1 MSCRTVAPDIE
12 HALRPASLVDR
23 DKLKPVTAA
32 SGSNMNAQ
40 ALPDVVQES
49 VIVVSPQDMPL
60 VFGPTL
66 WRKGFLPIL
75 SSDASHA
82 SPAAPVN
89 FRGSSVPSSIAA
101 TRSFSTCIW
110 RTAHSGAVVQGASFP
125 LFCRVVLPASMYG
138 LRPCRIRPASN
149 LFGAVP
155 RWFRSSLRCT
165 GFPRSPTS
173 RFAIVLG
180 FAGIRGYTGRS
191 L

>member
-1 MSCRTVAPDIE
+1 MSCRPVTPDIE

-23 DKLKPVTAA
+23 DRLKPFTVA
-32 SGSNMNAQ
+32 SGSDINAQ
-40 ALPDVVQES
+40 ALPDVAQES
-49 VIVVSPQDMPL
+49 VIVVSPQDMRL

-89 FRGSSVPSSIAA
+89 FRSSSLPSGIAA

-110 RTAHSGAVVQGASFP
+110 RTTHFGAVVRGASLP
-125 LFCRVVLPASMYG
+125 LFCRVTLRASVYG
-138 LRPCRIRPASN
+138 PCRIRPASN